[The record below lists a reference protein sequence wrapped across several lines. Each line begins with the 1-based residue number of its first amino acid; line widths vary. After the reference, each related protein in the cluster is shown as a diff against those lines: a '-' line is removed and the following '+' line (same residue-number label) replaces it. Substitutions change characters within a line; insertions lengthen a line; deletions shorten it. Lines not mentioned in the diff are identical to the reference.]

1 VLRHDPGVSPDLHL
15 DPVAL
20 RAAARAIEALLPS
33 LDVRGLDPAD
43 LRALAGLPG
52 GAPLVAEHDRLVA
65 ATART
70 RSELAAL
77 TDGLG
82 AAAAGV
88 DAAEHSARRAMTAVV
103 R

>member
-1 VLRHDPGVSPDLHL
+1 VVRHDPGVSPDLHL

-20 RAAARAIEALLPS
+20 RAAARAVEALLPP
-33 LDVRGLDPAD
+33 LDVRGLDPDD

-52 GAPLVAEHDRLVA
+52 GAALVAEHDRLLA
-65 ATART
+65 ATARA
-70 RSELAAL
+70 RRELVAL
-77 TDGLG
+77 ADGLG

-88 DAAEHSARRAMTAVV
+88 DAAEQSARRAMTAVV